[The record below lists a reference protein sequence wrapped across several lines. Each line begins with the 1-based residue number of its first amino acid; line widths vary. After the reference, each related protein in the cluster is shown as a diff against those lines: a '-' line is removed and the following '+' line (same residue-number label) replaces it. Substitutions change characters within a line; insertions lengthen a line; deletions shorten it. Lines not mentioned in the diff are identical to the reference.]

1 MRSISEEAL
10 SYLRKRGCM
19 KEMQES
25 FGLFSQD
32 YCIYIPRMSLAGKEI
47 AFEIRSYKED
57 LKKKIKID
65 DEACESS
72 PYLIGVEQQKSSL
85 YSAKQVILVEGFFD
99 MIAVLRVVNKEKTL
113 VFSTGTAYF
122 SDKEALFLKIL
133 NVPIFLASDND
144 ETGRKAL
151 FVNSKLLTKNNVKNQ
166 PLSYVGG
173 KDFSEVYEKRGDD
186 GLKRNLLS
194 FI

>member
-1 MRSISEEAL
+1 MRNLNEEASL
-10 SYLRKRGCM
+10 YLRKRGCA
-19 KEMQES
+19 KEMQQS
-25 FGLFSQD
+25 FGLFSQEG
-32 YCIYIPRMSLAGKEI
+32 CIYIPRLSLAGKEI

-65 DEACESS
+65 DDTCKSS
-72 PYLIGVEQQKSSL
+72 PYLIGVEQQRSNL
-85 YSAKQVILVEGFFD
+85 YHAKQVILVEGFFD

-122 SDKEALFLKIL
+122 SEKEMLFLKIL
-133 NVPIFLASDND
+133 GVPVFLASDND

-151 FVNSKLLTKNNVKNQ
+151 FVNSKLLAKNNIRSHT
-166 PLSYVGG
+166 LSYIGG
-173 KDFSEVYEKRGDD
+173 KDFSEIYEKRGDE